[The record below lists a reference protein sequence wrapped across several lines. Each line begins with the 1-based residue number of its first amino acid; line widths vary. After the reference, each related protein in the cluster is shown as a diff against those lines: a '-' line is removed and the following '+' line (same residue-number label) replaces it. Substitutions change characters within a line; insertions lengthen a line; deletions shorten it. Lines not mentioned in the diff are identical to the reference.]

1 MNEAI
6 NGSVQGWNEAMNG
19 EFMGQQWGSI
29 GSKLKHQTKWE
40 WMIVNSTD
48 GMGSLQLEYCTAVD
62 VLYSIRRL
70 YSTMDAFLGPFNGGA
85 DAACPCTA
93 RYTLL
98 PVQLRVPITSTYR
111 LRPSTMKYS
120 TRTLTT
126 TMSLKSFN
134 VSFSCWHGVVYTV
147 LVDFITVFLHSFI
160 FFRRPSYKYTLMRFC
175 SDARKPIP
183 NEISLVA

>member
-1 MNEAI
+1 VLDDEIRVSPLPKRWRDMNEAI

-70 YSTMDAFLGPFNGGA
+70 YSTMDSFLGPFNGGA

-134 VSFSCWHGVVYTV
+134 VSFSCW
-147 LVDFITVFLHSFI
+147 
-160 FFRRPSYKYTLMRFC
+160 SYAKHEVKRDRCLAESIQHM
-175 SDARKPIP
+175 
-183 NEISLVA
+183 L